1 MSDITYLTEEGA
13 ARLKKELAEL
23 KGPKRDALAK
33 RLRSAIQQ
41 GDLSEN
47 ADYTAA
53 KEEQAFMEGRI
64 MELEKILHTIVI
76 IESTASSG
84 DVVAIGS
91 HITVQEEDFPSDQ
104 YHLVGPQEAD
114 PSKGRISFES
124 PIGKALLDH
133 RVGET
138 VEVITPAG
146 QIHLKII
153 KIE

>member
-1 MSDITYLTEEGA
+1 MSDATYLTEEGA
-13 ARLKKELAEL
+13 SRLKKELEDL
-23 KGPKRDALAK
+23 KGPKREALAK

-53 KEEQAFMEGRI
+53 KEEQAFLEGRI
-64 MELEKILHTIVI
+64 LELEEILHTIIIIDSQVI
-76 IESTASSG
+76 SG
-84 DVVAIGS
+84 DKVSIGS
-91 HITVQEEDFPSDQ
+91 HIKVQEEEFPPDE

-114 PSKGRISFES
+114 PSNGRISYES

-133 RVGET
+133 RVGDT

-146 QIHLKII
+146 QIHLKILEI
-153 KIE
+153 K